1 MRDCKMHLCVC
12 AIERRI
18 AARLPKRYHLAKLRD
33 FSAQTV
39 QIIRAWLDHPSE
51 GLLIMGPPGTGKT
64 YLAAAIVRHA
74 IETNRRSPLFE
85 RCAEFYLRIRDCY
98 REATGSE
105 AAELSRLEAP
115 GLVILDDLAAG
126 SLSDFE
132 RRCTMEVLDRRLNCA
147 RPTVVTTN
155 WPLAKI
161 DELMDGR
168 IASRLA
174 QFQMFEMGGPDRRV
188 PASAKNPGVGA
199 PVSR

>member
-1 MRDCKMHLCVC
+1 MRDGKMHLCAC

-18 AARLPKRYHLAKLRD
+18 AARLPKRYHLAKLAD

-39 QIIRAWLDHPSE
+39 KIIQAWLDHPGE

-74 IETNRRSPLFE
+74 IETGRGNLLFE

-98 REATGSE
+98 HEATGSE
-105 AAELSRLEAP
+105 AAELHRLETPAL
-115 GLVILDDLAAG
+115 LVLDDLAAG

-132 RRCTMEVLDRRLNCA
+132 RRCTLEVLDRRLNCS

-155 WPLAKI
+155 WTLGKV

-188 PASAKNPGVGA
+188 PASAKNPGAGA
-199 PVSR
+199 AASR